1 MSEDMSRRFFIK
13 SGLLVLAAAIT
24 PGAVVL
30 MNVSPGGAA
39 APTPSF
45 RPHAFVEI
53 DADGAVTVWVGQ
65 TDLGQ
70 GTHTGIAMIVADE
83 LDAAW
88 NRVRT
93 RMARAAEPFKDP
105 EWGMQA
111 TGGSTSIRHRW
122 DMLRKVG
129 AAARLMLVRAAAASW
144 GVDPAACTTREG
156 QVLGPDGRS
165 AAYGDL
171 AARAAVLQ
179 VPADPPLK
187 NPGDY
192 VFIGTLKRRLDLED
206 KVQGRTAF
214 GFDTRLPGMCVAVLA
229 HPPRFGARP
238 LAFDA
243 DGARKVR
250 GVLDVVPL
258 DSAVAV
264 CAETAWAAMQG
275 RDALRVTW
283 SEGDRPDLNDEAIA
297 AELTAKLDGPA
308 ALAADAGDAEK
319 ALSGAATVVES
330 VYAVPYVAHAQLE
343 PTNCTAHVEKGRCRI
358 WAPTQGQTA
367 TQAEAA
373 RICGLPPEKVEVMTT
388 PCGGGFG
395 RRGETEVVTE
405 AVSLSRA
412 MNRPVKVIWTRDD
425 EFAHDV
431 FRPASVCRISGGL
444 DADGN
449 LVAWSHR
456 LVAASIMSRL
466 WPSAVQ
472 NGIDPTSVEGV
483 AGMPYA
489 IPNFRIE
496 YAIPDLPIPVGW
508 LRSVGHSYNCF
519 TVESFMDELAH
530 AAGKDPVAF
539 RLGLMEK
546 DSRPH
551 RTLSLLAD
559 KAGWGGPAP
568 EGRARGVAVTEC
580 FGSSVAQMAEVSV
593 DQKNGAV
600 TVHRVVCAVDCGTAV
615 YPDAITAQMEGAVVM
630 GLSIAL
636 NERVRFSGGGVST
649 AGYGRYR
656 LLGMAEVPAVEVH
669 IAQSRHPVGG
679 IGEPGLPPVAPAV
692 ANAVFAATGVRLRE
706 LPLSRA
712 ALKTGFA

>member
-1 MSEDMSRRFFIK
+1 MSEDMSRRYFIQ

-24 PGAVVL
+24 PGAIVL
-30 MNVSPGGAA
+30 LNVSPGSAE
-39 APTPSF
+39 PLPSF

-53 DADGAVTVWVGQ
+53 DADGSVTVWVGQ

-83 LDAAW
+83 LDADW
-88 NRVRT
+88 ERVST
-93 RMARAAEPFKDP
+93 RMALAAEPFKDP
-105 EWGMQA
+105 EWGIQA

-122 DMLRKVG
+122 DMLRRAG
-129 AAARLMLVRAAAASW
+129 AAARLMLLRAAAAEW
-144 GVDPAACTTREG
+144 GLDPAECTARSG
-156 QVLGPDGRS
+156 RIFHPDGRNVG
-165 AAYGDL
+165 YGDV
-171 AARAAVLQ
+171 AANAAKLQ
-179 VPADPPLK
+179 VPLDPLLK
-187 NPGDY
+187 NPDDY
-192 VFIGTLKRRLDLED
+192 VFIGTLKRRLDMED

-214 GFDTRLPGMCVAVLA
+214 GIDTQLPDMCVAVLA

-243 DGARKVR
+243 DGARKIG
-250 GVLDVVPL
+250 GVLDIVPL
-258 DSAVAV
+258 DNAVAV
-264 CAETAWAAMQG
+264 CAKTTWAAMQG
-275 RDALRVTW
+275 RDALKVTW
-283 SEGDRPDLNDEAIA
+283 SEGDRPELNDEVIA
-297 AELTAKLDGPA
+297 SELQTKLDGSA
-308 ALAADAGDAEK
+308 AVVENTGDAAK
-319 ALSGAATVVES
+319 TLSEAPTVVES
-330 VYAVPYVAHAQLE
+330 VYSVPYVAHAQLE
-343 PTNCTAHVEKGRCRI
+343 PTNCTAHVEKDRCRV
-358 WAPTQGQTA
+358 WAPTQGQTSA
-367 TQAEAA
+367 QNEAA

-412 MNRPVKVIWTRDD
+412 INRPVKVVWTRDD
-425 EFAHDV
+425 EFAHDF
-431 FRPASVCRISGGL
+431 FRPASICRISGGL
-444 DADGN
+444 DKDGN

-466 WPSAVQ
+466 WPSAVR
-472 NGIDPTSVEGV
+472 NGVDPTSVEGV
-483 AGMPYA
+483 QGMPYA
-489 IPNFRIE
+489 IPNRRIE

-539 RLGLMEK
+539 RLGLMNK

-559 KAGWGGPAP
+559 KAEWGGPVP
-568 EGRARGVAVTEC
+568 EGRARGVALTEC

-593 DQKNGAV
+593 NRKTGV
-600 TVHRVVCAVDCGTAV
+600 ITVHRVVCAVDCGTAV

-636 NERVRFSGGGVST
+636 NERVRFRGGGVAT
-649 AGYGRYR
+649 TGYGRYR
-656 LLGMAEVPAVEVH
+656 LLGTREAPAVEVH
-669 IAQSRHPVGG
+669 IAESRHPVGG

-692 ANAVFAATGVRLRE
+692 ANAVFVATGVRLRE
-706 LPLSRA
+706 MPFSRE
-712 ALKTGFA
+712 ALKTMT

>member
-1 MSEDMSRRFFIK
+1 MSRRFFIQ
-13 SGLLVLAAAIT
+13 SGLLVLAAAVT
-24 PGAVVL
+24 PGAIVL
-30 MNVSPGGAA
+30 MNVSPSAA
-39 APTPSF
+39 GPVPSF

-53 DADGAVTVWVGQ
+53 DADGSVTVWVGQ

-83 LDAAW
+83 LDADW
-88 NRVRT
+88 DSVRT
-93 RMARAAEPFKDP
+93 RMALAAEPFKDP
-105 EWGMQA
+105 EWGIQA

-122 DMLRKVG
+122 DMLRKAG
-129 AAARLMLVRAAAASW
+129 AAARLMLVRAAAQEW
-144 GVDPAACTTREG
+144 GADPAACTTG
-156 QVLGPDGRS
+156 TGKVFHPDGRS
-165 AAYGDL
+165 LGYGEL
-171 AARAAVLQ
+171 AARAAGLQ

-187 NPGDY
+187 NADDY
-192 VFIGTLKRRLDLED
+192 VFIGTLKGRLDMED

-250 GVLDVVPL
+250 GVLDVIPL
-258 DSAVAV
+258 DTAVAV
-264 CAETAWAAMQG
+264 CAETTWAAMQG

-283 SEGDRPDLNDEAIA
+283 SEGERPDLDDAAID
-297 AELTAKLDGPA
+297 AELQAKLDGSA
-308 ALAADAGDAEK
+308 AVVEDTGSATETLAGV
-319 ALSGAATVVES
+319 ATVVES
-330 VYAVPYVAHAQLE
+330 VYSVPYVAHAQLE
-343 PTNCTAHVEKGRCRI
+343 PTNCTAHVEKDRCRV
-358 WAPTQGQTA
+358 WAPTQGQTSA
-367 TQAEAA
+367 QNEAA

-405 AVSLSRA
+405 AVSLSKA
-412 MNRPVKVIWTRDD
+412 MNRPVKVVWTRDD

-444 DADGN
+444 DQDGS

-456 LVAASIMSRL
+456 VVAASIMSRL
-466 WPSAVQ
+466 WPSAVRD
-472 NGIDPTSVEGV
+472 GIDPTSVEGV
-483 AGMPYA
+483 EGMPYT
-489 IPNFRIE
+489 IPNRRIE

-530 AAGKDPVAF
+530 AAGKDPVEF
-539 RLGLMEK
+539 RLGLMDR

-559 KAGWGGPAP
+559 RAGWGGPVP
-568 EGRARGVAVTEC
+568 GGRARGVALTEC

-593 DQKNGAV
+593 DRKTGAV

-636 NERVRFSGGGVST
+636 NERVRFRNGGVST
-649 AGYGRYR
+649 SGYGRYR
-656 LLGMAEVPAVEVH
+656 LLGTQETPAVEVH
-669 IAQSRHPVGG
+669 IAESRHPVGG

-706 LPLSRA
+706 MPFSRE
-712 ALKTGFA
+712 ALKTALA

>member
-1 MSEDMSRRFFIK
+1 MSEDMSRRYFIQ

-24 PGAVVL
+24 PGAIVL
-30 MNVSPGGAA
+30 LNVSPGSAR
-39 APTPSF
+39 PLPPF

-53 DADGAVTVWVGQ
+53 DADGSVTVWVGQ

-83 LDAAW
+83 LDADW
-88 NRVRT
+88 ERVRT
-93 RMARAAEPFKDP
+93 RMALAAEPFKDP
-105 EWGMQA
+105 EWGIQA

-122 DMLRKVG
+122 DMLRRVG
-129 AAARLMLVRAAAASW
+129 AAARLMLLRAAAEEW
-144 GVDPAACTTREG
+144 GLDPAACTARSG
-156 QVLGPDGRS
+156 RIFHPDGRNVG
-165 AAYGDL
+165 YGDM
-171 AARAAVLQ
+171 AAKAAKLQ
-179 VPADPPLK
+179 VPLDPLLK
-187 NPGDY
+187 NPDDY
-192 VFIGTLKRRLDLED
+192 VFIGTLKRRLDMED

-214 GFDTRLPGMCVAVLA
+214 GIDMQLPDMCVAVLA

-243 DGARKVR
+243 DGARKIR
-250 GVLDVVPL
+250 DVLDIVPL
-258 DSAVAV
+258 DNAVAV
-264 CAETAWAAMQG
+264 CAKTTWAAMQG
-275 RDALRVTW
+275 RDALKVTW
-283 SEGDRPDLNDEAIA
+283 SEGDRPDLNDETIA
-297 AELTAKLDGPA
+297 TELQAKLDGSA
-308 ALAADAGDAEK
+308 AVAENTGDTAK
-319 ALSGAATVVES
+319 TLSETPTVVES
-330 VYAVPYVAHAQLE
+330 IYSVPYVAHAQLE
-343 PTNCTAHVEKGRCRI
+343 PTNCTAHVEKDRCRV
-358 WAPTQGQTA
+358 WAPTQGQTSA
-367 TQAEAA
+367 QNEAA

-405 AVSLSRA
+405 AVSLSKA
-412 MNRPVKVIWTRDD
+412 MNRPVKVVWTRDD
-425 EFAHDV
+425 EFAHDF
-431 FRPASVCRISGGL
+431 FRPASICRIRGGL
-444 DADGN
+444 DQKGN

-466 WPSAVQ
+466 WPSAVR

-483 AGMPYA
+483 QDMPYA
-489 IPNFRIE
+489 IPNRRIE
-496 YAIPDLPIPVGW
+496 YTIPDLPIPVGW

-519 TVESFMDELAH
+519 TVESFMDELAL

-539 RLGLMEK
+539 RLGLMDK

-559 KAGWGGPAP
+559 KAEWGGPVP
-568 EGRARGVAVTEC
+568 EGRARGVALTEC

-593 DQKNGAV
+593 DRKTGAI

-636 NERVRFSGGGVST
+636 NERIRFRDGGVAT
-649 AGYGRYR
+649 LGYGRYR
-656 LLGMAEVPAVEVH
+656 LLGTREAPAVEVH
-669 IAQSRHPVGG
+669 IAESRHPVGG

-692 ANAVFAATGVRLRE
+692 ANAVFVATGVRLRE
-706 LPLSRA
+706 MPFTRE
-712 ALKTGFA
+712 ALKMMT

>member
-1 MSEDMSRRFFIK
+1 MSEDMSRRFFIQ

-24 PGAVVL
+24 PGAIVL
-30 MNVSPGGAA
+30 MNASPSAA
-39 APTPSF
+39 GPAPSF

-53 DADGAVTVWVGQ
+53 DADGSVTVWVGQ

-83 LDAAW
+83 LDADW

-93 RMARAAEPFKDP
+93 RMALAAEPFKDP
-105 EWGMQA
+105 EWGIQA

-122 DMLRKVG
+122 DMLRKAG
-129 AAARLMLVRAAAASW
+129 AAARLMLVQAAAREW
-144 GVDPAACTTREG
+144 GADPAACTTSSG
-156 QVLGPDGRS
+156 KVFHPDGRS
-165 AAYGDL
+165 LGYGEL
-171 AARAAVLQ
+171 AAKAAVLQ
-179 VPADPPLK
+179 VPADPFLK
-187 NPGDY
+187 NPDDY
-192 VFIGTLKRRLDLED
+192 VFIGTLKRRLDMED

-238 LAFDA
+238 TAFDA

-250 GVLDVVPL
+250 GVLDVIPL
-258 DSAVAV
+258 DTAVAV
-264 CAETAWAAMQG
+264 CAETTWAAMLG
-275 RDALRVTW
+275 REALKVTW
-283 SEGDRPDLNDEAIA
+283 SEGDRPDLNDETID
-297 AELTAKLDGPA
+297 AELRAKLDGSA
-308 ALAADAGDAEK
+308 AMVEDQGNATET
-319 ALSGAATVVES
+319 LSGAAKVVES
-330 VYAVPYVAHAQLE
+330 VYSVPYVAHAQLE
-343 PTNCTAHVEKGRCRI
+343 PTNCTAHVEKDRCRV
-358 WAPTQGQTA
+358 WAPTQGQTSA
-367 TQAEAA
+367 QNEAA

-405 AVSLSRA
+405 AVSLSKA
-412 MNRPVKVIWTRDD
+412 MNRPVKVVWTRDD

-431 FRPASVCRISGGL
+431 FRPASVCRIRGGL
-444 DADGN
+444 DEGGS

-456 LVAASIMSRL
+456 VVSASIMSRL
-466 WPSAVQ
+466 WPSAVR

-483 AGMPYA
+483 QGMPYA
-489 IPNFRIE
+489 IPNRRIE

-508 LRSVGHSYNCF
+508 LRSVGNSYNCF

-530 AAGKDPVAF
+530 AAGKDPVEF
-539 RLGLMEK
+539 RLGLMAK

-559 KAGWGGPAP
+559 RAEWGGPVP
-568 EGRARGVAVTEC
+568 EGRARGVALTEC

-593 DQKNGAV
+593 DRKTGAV

-636 NERVRFSGGGVST
+636 NERVRFKDGGVAT
-649 AGYGRYR
+649 TGYGRYR
-656 LLGMAEVPAVEVH
+656 LLGTREAPEVEVH
-669 IAQSRHPVGG
+669 IAESRHPVGG

-692 ANAVFAATGVRLRE
+692 ANAIFAATGVRLRE
-706 LPLSRA
+706 MPFSRE
-712 ALKTGFA
+712 ALKTALA